1 MTDLFSWE
9 NTRAVLD
16 YAGYAATIVLVLGFL
31 YAVYLWARGIA
42 PALIRLGNGL
52 SRRKI
57 AIFAKSNTADS
68 LHSLLKDSNLF
79 RHTNLISIRDE
90 GDIGKAEPASV
101 FLVHWP
107 DWTGAID
114 GILAQKRDKTALIL
128 YAPPGHH
135 VPPDVMAKVNMVRNA
150 TLVNLRGRLM
160 NDIVLSMI
168 TTSYD
173 KN

>member
-1 MTDLFSWE
+1 MTDPLSWT
-9 NTRAVLD
+9 NAQVALD
-16 YAGYAATIVLVLGFL
+16 CAGYGATIVLVLGFL
-31 YAVYLWARGIA
+31 YACYLWARGIA

-57 AIFAKSNTADS
+57 AIFAKSNMADS

-79 RHTNLISIRDE
+79 RHTNLITIRDE

-107 DWTGAID
+107 DWTNAID
-114 GILAQKRDKTALIL
+114 TILAQKRDKTALIL

-135 VPPDVMAKVNMVRNA
+135 VPPDVMAKVNLVRNA

-173 KN
+173 KK